1 MLATSRN
8 IYKVYVADMHS
19 DKMPMADVQGWRQL
33 QIAAAQPVT
42 SINSSLRSDELV
54 GTKVR
59 SPQNEAL
66 GSIDDLVMNLQT
78 GKITYLVI
86 ARGGIFGIDEK
97 LVPVPWIDFKIT
109 PNVKL
114 LVLDAT
120 KDTLEAAPQ
129 ANKDQFTIPGHFDR
143 LTQKVDAFWK
153 THLSDK
159 GKD

>member
-1 MLATSRN
+1 MLATSWN

-19 DKMPMADVQGWRQL
+19 DKIPMADVQGWRRL

-66 GSIDDLVMNLQT
+66 GSIDDLVMNLQYREDHLS
-78 GKITYLVI
+78 GDRPRWDF
-86 ARGGIFGIDEK
+86 AIDEK
-97 LVPVPWIDFKIT
+97 LVPVPEIDFKIT

-120 KDTLEAAPQ
+120 KGTLEAAPQ
-129 ANKDQFTIPGHFDR
+129 ANKDQFTIPGHFR
-143 LTQKVDAFWK
+143 LAD
-153 THLSDK
+153 
-159 GKD
+159 

>member
-1 MLATSRN
+1 MLYSRGLRVHCG
-8 IYKVYVADMHS
+8 IEIERPIDY
-19 DKMPMADVQGWRQL
+19 
-33 QIAAAQPVT
+33 AA
-42 SINSSLRSDELV
+42 
-54 GTKVR
+54 
-59 SPQNEAL
+59 
-66 GSIDDLVMNLQT
+66 DDLPAIGHLGQNCAVERGRHFGLHLMNLQT

-120 KDTLEAAPQ
+120 KGTLEAAPQ